1 MRVIYKMTLLTNGKI
16 YVGQHTDDTDNLQYF
31 YKNYWGSGTLWMNVL
46 KSLRKKYGN
55 KWRDYISKEIL
66 FQSLSCSDKCLNE
79 MERYW
84 IMKLNSLFNFGKGNG
99 YNLLQGATKS
109 CCRVSEETKKKLSK
123 KMTGKKRFDGFP
135 EWISAVNKGK
145 IRTPEMRKRYSDA
158 QKKRFANG
166 PAGFE
171 GKHFT
176 DEQKRKI
183 SIANKGK
190 VRTPEMRKRLS
201 EARKSLHL
209 HHTEEEKI
217 NQSNKLKEYYKT
229 HVHPMKGKKLSPEHI
244 QNIKNNLPDFSGE
257 RNGMYGKRFITD
269 GKVNRLIK
277 SDDELPLGW
286 RYGMACKNKRKK

>member
-46 KSLRKKYGN
+46 KSLRKKHGN

-109 CCRVSEETKKKLSK
+109 CCRVSEETKKKLRK

-145 IRTPEMRKRYSDA
+145 
-158 QKKRFANG
+158 
-166 PAGFE
+166 
-171 GKHFT
+171 
-176 DEQKRKI
+176 
-183 SIANKGK
+183 
-190 VRTPEMRKRLS
+190 VRTPE
-201 EARKSLHL
+201 
-209 HHTEEEKI
+209 
-217 NQSNKLKEYYKT
+217 
-229 HVHPMKGKKLSPEHI
+229 
-244 QNIKNNLPDFSGE
+244 
-257 RNGMYGKRFITD
+257 
-269 GKVNRLIK
+269 
-277 SDDELPLGW
+277 
-286 RYGMACKNKRKK
+286 